1 MTFDRENNSLV
12 APVPDSRP
20 PLADLRVLAIE
31 QYGAGP
37 WGSMQLA
44 DLGADVIK
52 LEDPLAK
59 GDVARYVPPF
69 QDGEDSLFFESFN
82 RNKRSISLDLRLPE
96 GQQALRRLVRNVDA
110 VYSNLR
116 GDGPVRLGITYP
128 HLREVN
134 PRIVCCSLSGYG
146 MTGPRAANG
155 AYDYVIQGLTGWMS
169 LTGDP
174 DGPPARSGLPLVDL
188 SGGYV
193 AALALLAGVWR
204 ARRDG
209 VGCDCDLS
217 LHETALAMLSYLGTW
232 AATAG
237 CRPRRLPDSAHP
249 SVVPFQAF
257 ATADGWIV
265 VACPK
270 EKFWRALVA
279 ALELPQLAE
288 DPRFASMAARFEHR
302 AALLAQL
309 RPRFAS
315 QATAELIELLE
326 EAEVPCGPVNDLAQ
340 ALADPQV
347 GARGSVIELEHPRLG
362 TIRQLAS
369 ALRLDERWR
378 SARPGPARG
387 EHTAEV
393 LRELGGYE
401 QAQIDALAD
410 AGVFGPVEPLGRR
423 AMAASTA
430 GDQTIGIEQRRS

>member
-1 MTFDRENNSLV
+1 MI
-12 APVPDSRP
+12 
-20 PLADLRVLAIE
+20 AIE

-52 LEDPLAK
+52 LEDPAAK

-69 QDGEDSLFFESFN
+69 QSGEDSLFFESFN
-82 RNKRSISLDLRLPE
+82 RNKRSICLDLRTPE
-96 GQQALRRLVRNVDA
+96 GAQALRRLVRGVDA

-116 GDGPVRLGITYP
+116 GDGPRRLGITYP
-128 HLREVN
+128 QLREVN

-146 MTGPRAANG
+146 MTGPRAGEG
-155 AYDYVIQGLTGWMS
+155 AYDYVIQGLTGWMA

-188 SGGYV
+188 AGGYV

-232 AATAG
+232 AATESY
-237 CRPRRLPDSAHP
+237 RPKRLAESAHP

-270 EKFWRALVA
+270 EKFWRS
-279 ALELPQLAE
+279 LAE
-288 DPRFASMAARFEHR
+288 ALGLEELAGDSRFVSMAARFENR
-302 AALLAQL
+302 LELLSLL
-309 RPRFAS
+309 RPRFAAEPTS
-315 QATAELIELLE
+315 ELMKRLQQAG
-326 EAEVPCGPVNDLAQ
+326 VPCGPVNEVAA

-347 GARGSVIELEHPRLG
+347 AARGAVIEVEHPRLG
-362 TIRQLAS
+362 AVRQIAS
-369 ALRLDERWR
+369 PLKLDERWR
-378 SARPGPARG
+378 SARPGPSRG
-387 EHTAEV
+387 EHTVEV
-393 LRELGGYE
+393 LHELGGYE
-401 QAQIDALAD
+401 QAEIEALVAKGVCGPTGPQGGDATQASGPAMESV
-410 AGVFGPVEPLGRR
+410 AG
-423 AMAASTA
+423 
-430 GDQTIGIEQRRS
+430 